1 MARDKRAVTNN
12 NPKRRASKSSNT
24 LWLWL
29 VLGAVLLIF
38 ILLFSRNQH
47 KDTLATRGEPVASYR
62 DTIIPSSSIPD
73 RQRPAG
79 PRTVRMR
86 QEGGV
91 YFIPARINGQELEF
105 VFDTGASFVSISQL
119 EATLLWKN
127 GKLTEEDVKGEI
139 QTSIADGSIKN
150 NTHVILRTVEVAG
163 VTLHN
168 IDAVVSENMTSPLL
182 LGQSVMSQFGSFTMD
197 YKASTVTFQ

>member
-1 MARDKRAVTNN
+1 MARTRNETPQGGAV
-12 NPKRRASKSSNT
+12 RRKSKGSSY
-24 LWLWL
+24 LWLW
-29 VLGAVLLIF
+29 VILGAVALVF
-38 ILLFSRNQH
+38 ILLFSRNPH
-47 KDTLATRGEPVASYR
+47 KERMRDRTQEKPSQTIDTVTQ
-62 DTIIPSSSIPD
+62 IH
-73 RQRPAG
+73 RPTQ

-105 VFDTGASFVSISQL
+105 VFDTGASFVLISQL